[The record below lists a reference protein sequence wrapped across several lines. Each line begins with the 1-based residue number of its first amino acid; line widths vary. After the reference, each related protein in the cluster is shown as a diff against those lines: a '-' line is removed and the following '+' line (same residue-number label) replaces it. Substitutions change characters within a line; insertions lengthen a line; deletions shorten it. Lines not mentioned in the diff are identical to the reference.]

1 MKTKKVWMTVLALAL
16 SVGVVTACS
25 TGSSEGQSSPK
36 PEGSKKSAEPTTI
49 KALAILAGGE
59 PPVLE
64 NSQALKEIEKKAN
77 VKLNVEFIPGDV
89 YPDKVNIA
97 IASGSQYDL
106 ILLTDGKDSKY
117 EKLVKQGAFHNL
129 TSVVKGMKN
138 LQKIPQYSWDNTSV
152 KGELYGIPRPRPLMA
167 GGNANIF
174 IRKDWLD
181 KYNLSV
187 PKTLDEFTNALK
199 VFKEKDPAGG
209 GKTIP
214 LVAGPYTSPGF
225 SSMNPVSFAMGVP
238 NSYKV
243 DGDKASIYFQD
254 PGYKKFLDWIRMA
267 TENGLIDKDAP
278 VQKGGAALDKFL
290 SGAAGAFVNN
300 VSIMNENNLAKMR
313 KTDPKAELVGIPY
326 LQGAEGQ
333 KGVQKIE
340 GYFGIWVVPSNVSK
354 DKVQKIVEFL
364 DWSASDEAT
373 SIGKA
378 GVQGIHYNSF
388 NKDLGVAERSDDQ
401 KKLYDKER
409 PNLLILQN
417 EYTKYTY
424 ADSQVPEIHKAQ
436 QDILDAFD
444 NIGVA
449 NPFIAFLS
457 DTAGKNPDH
466 AKKITDAAVKYVMG
480 QGKWETV
487 QDEIDAWSNGVG
499 AQILKEYMDQ
509 YNESKKK

>member
-1 MKTKKVWMTVLALAL
+1 MKTKKAIMTILTLAL
-16 SVGVVTACS
+16 SVGVTACS
-25 TGSSEGQSSPK
+25 SGGSEVNNSPK
-36 PEGSKKSAEPTTI
+36 ASDNKKSAEPTTI
-49 KALAILAGGE
+49 KALAILSGGE

-77 VKLNVEFIPGDV
+77 VKLSVEFIPGDV

-117 EKLVKQGAFHNL
+117 EKLAKQGAFHNL
-129 TSVVKGMKN
+129 TSIVKENKN
-138 LQKIPQYSWDNTSV
+138 LLKIPQYSWDNTSV
-152 KGELYGIPRPRPLMA
+152 KGELYGVPRPRPLLA

-181 KYNLSV
+181 KYNLPV
-187 PKTLDEFTNALK
+187 PKTVDEFTNALK

-214 LVAGPYTSPGF
+214 LVAGPYTSPTFG
-225 SSMNPVSFAMGVP
+225 SMNPIAFAMGVP
-238 NSYKV
+238 FSYKV
-243 DGDKASIYFQD
+243 DGDKASIFYQD
-254 PGYKKFLDWIRMA
+254 PAYKKFLDWIRMA

-278 VQKGGAALDKFL
+278 VQKGGAALDKFI
-290 SGAAGAFVNN
+290 SGTAGAFVNN
-300 VSIMNENNLAKMR
+300 VSVLNETTMTKMR

-326 LQGAEGQ
+326 LVGPEGH

-354 DKVQKIVEFL
+354 EKVNKIVEFL
-364 DWSASDEAT
+364 DWSASEEAT

-378 GVQGIHYNSF
+378 GVQGIHYNSY
-388 NKDLGVAERSDDQ
+388 NKDLGVAERTEEQ

-409 PNLLILQN
+409 PALLVLQN
-417 EYTKYTY
+417 EYTKYSY
-424 ADSQVPEIHKAQ
+424 VDSQIPEIRKAQ
-436 QDILDAFD
+436 QAVIDAFD
-444 NIGVA
+444 NVGVE

-457 DTAGKNPDH
+457 ETAGKNPDH
-466 AKKITDAAVKYVMG
+466 AKKITDATVKYVLG
-480 QGKWETV
+480 QGKWEAV
-487 QDEIDAWSNGVG
+487 QSEIDTWSNGVG

-509 YNESKKK
+509 YKESKKK